1 MLSVVGHLALVIGEC
16 VRDRVS
22 LTVFYQWYRST
33 GTGGVGTYLSIRIA
47 TTRQHCLHTRYSIL
61 HTKSCQYCAVQH
73 NRTIMPLLF
82 SCSLFQS
89 VKRMNIQIIVVVT
102 VLCRLHVMLWCVQ
115 LYPHTGNIHDEGVVS
130 IVRYYWHTETV
141 ETSTSNSCRYKRNPR
156 PVRLC
161 SIARR
166 QRWTTGCMEW
176 NICCSSHQIGRK
188 DAH

>member
-1 MLSVVGHLALVIGEC
+1 MQLVGDGRQFPYYHSILTWHVCMLSVVGHLALVIGEC

-22 LTVFYQWYRST
+22 LPVFYQWYRST

-102 VLCRLHVMLWCVQ
+102 VLCRLHVML
-115 LYPHTGNIHDEGVVS
+115 
-130 IVRYYWHTETV
+130 
-141 ETSTSNSCRYKRNPR
+141 
-156 PVRLC
+156 
-161 SIARR
+161 
-166 QRWTTGCMEW
+166 
-176 NICCSSHQIGRK
+176 
-188 DAH
+188 

>member
-1 MLSVVGHLALVIGEC
+1 MKLHSGRVHIITIVNAVSWRWSPVPLLSFYYNLACMYVVGCRDLALVIGEC

-22 LTVFYQWYRST
+22 LPVFYQWYRST

-102 VLCRLHVMLWCVQ
+102 VLCRLHVML
-115 LYPHTGNIHDEGVVS
+115 
-130 IVRYYWHTETV
+130 
-141 ETSTSNSCRYKRNPR
+141 
-156 PVRLC
+156 
-161 SIARR
+161 
-166 QRWTTGCMEW
+166 
-176 NICCSSHQIGRK
+176 
-188 DAH
+188 

>member
-1 MLSVVGHLALVIGEC
+1 MQLVGDGRQFPYYYHSIITWHVCMLSVVGHLALVIGEC

-22 LTVFYQWYRST
+22 LPVFYQWYRST

-102 VLCRLHVMLWCVQ
+102 VLCRLHVML
-115 LYPHTGNIHDEGVVS
+115 
-130 IVRYYWHTETV
+130 
-141 ETSTSNSCRYKRNPR
+141 
-156 PVRLC
+156 
-161 SIARR
+161 
-166 QRWTTGCMEW
+166 
-176 NICCSSHQIGRK
+176 
-188 DAH
+188 

>member
-1 MLSVVGHLALVIGEC
+1 MQLVGDGRQFPYYHSIITWHVCMLSVVGHLALVIGEC

-22 LTVFYQWYRST
+22 LPVFYQWYRST

-102 VLCRLHVMLWCVQ
+102 VLCRLHVML
-115 LYPHTGNIHDEGVVS
+115 
-130 IVRYYWHTETV
+130 
-141 ETSTSNSCRYKRNPR
+141 
-156 PVRLC
+156 
-161 SIARR
+161 
-166 QRWTTGCMEW
+166 
-176 NICCSSHQIGRK
+176 
-188 DAH
+188 

>member
-1 MLSVVGHLALVIGEC
+1 MKLHSGRVHIITIVNAVSWRWSPVPLLSFYYNLACMYVVGCRALGTC
-16 VRDRVS
+16 NRRMCTGSRVVACLLS
-22 LTVFYQWYRST
+22 STSWYRST

-102 VLCRLHVMLWCVQ
+102 VLCRLHVML
-115 LYPHTGNIHDEGVVS
+115 
-130 IVRYYWHTETV
+130 
-141 ETSTSNSCRYKRNPR
+141 
-156 PVRLC
+156 
-161 SIARR
+161 
-166 QRWTTGCMEW
+166 
-176 NICCSSHQIGRK
+176 
-188 DAH
+188 